1 MRSILNFGISAMTAS
16 CLMLQPALAKKKVVV
31 HRRQIV
37 CSLSTASGQTA
48 KLVDAATKT
57 AYDFQGSAASR
68 YISRAKAIIIVPS
81 LVKVGF
87 IIGGQGGDAVLLR
100 RNGKVWSYPAF
111 YSMGSPSFGIQAG
124 IDSAQV
130 VLLIMT
136 DRALKAVEQ
145 DRFKLG
151 SEAGLA
157 IFMAGGNAGDPSYR
171 EDIIGWARAGG
182 LYAGVTVNDSTLEQ
196 KPRWNAE
203 YYDHEYPVDDVFAGK
218 VCNADADKLRMTL
231 R

>member
-1 MRSILNFGISAMTAS
+1 MRSILSIALSALTAS
-16 CLMLQPALAKKKVVV
+16 YLIAQPSLAKKAVV
-31 HRRQIV
+31 HRRPIV
-37 CSLSTASGQTA
+37 CSLSTASGRTA
-48 KLVDAATKT
+48 KLVNSATR
-57 AYDFQGSAASR
+57 AVYDFQGSGASR
-68 YISRAKAIIIVPS
+68 YLTRAKAIIIVPS

-87 IIGGQGGDAVLLR
+87 ILGGQGGDAVLLR
-100 RNGKVWSYPAF
+100 RNGKIWSYPAF

-157 IFMAGGNAGDPSYR
+157 IFMAGGNAGDPSYQ
-171 EDIIGWARAGG
+171 EDIIGWARADG
-182 LYAGVTVNDSTLEQ
+182 LYAGVAVNDSTLQQE
-196 KPRWNAE
+196 PRWNSE
-203 YYDHEYPVDDVFAGK
+203 YYDREYPIEDVFAGK
-218 VCNADADKLRMTL
+218 VCNSDADTL
-231 R
+231 RKALQ